1 MAIPL
6 VPLSTFNQLAA
17 DVPTLVTASGGSGG
31 SWQRDNPKIKTD
43 VINILS
49 VLLNIYLTIANLPI
63 FDLPPGVSTMYI
75 YKPGAITRPDPFVI
89 FHHSFPLKG
98 SL

>member
-6 VPLSTFNQLAA
+6 VPLSTFSQLAA

-31 SWQRDNPKIKTD
+31 SWQRDNPKIKTE

-49 VLLNIYLTIANLPI
+49 ALFNTYLTIANLPI
-63 FDLPPGVSTMYI
+63 FDLPPEAST
-75 YKPGAITRPDPFVI
+75 T
-89 FHHSFPLKG
+89 
-98 SL
+98 